1 LLLLLLLQQLFLKL
15 QLLLLLLLQL
25 QEEHMLLLVLLLR
38 ALLLQGSCACAKG
51 ARGATSRPRL
61 TAPRRQFTALK
72 AGPAAPVTCK
82 GTLCSNSSTA

>member
-15 QLLLLLLLQL
+15 QLLLLLLQL
-25 QEEHMLLLVLLLR
+25 QEEHMLLLVLLLC

-51 ARGATSRPRL
+51 ARGATSRPCL

-82 GTLCSNSSTA
+82 GTLCSNSSTS